1 MDMAVIRVKPPVGR
15 CSPSVHRLPL
25 NFALPRTLPSR
36 QRCVIP
42 ACLKSSTA
50 GASTFHSN
58 RVLPPPVVTLSP
70 LYSLKPYLQSQWQP
84 ILYGWLCGAI
94 SVYSLSQIVPKV
106 GKLSTT
112 IASLDALT
120 LRNQALSLGILVLV
134 RIIASYLQQAFTWDA
149 ALNCVYNV
157 RVFVYHK
164 VLQRELGFFEGENGV
179 SAGDIAFR
187 LTAEASDVADT
198 VYSVLN
204 VSFCEVLET
213 VLIELFGLHQ
223 S

>member
-1 MDMAVIRVKPPVGR
+1 M
-15 CSPSVHRLPL
+15 
-25 NFALPRTLPSR
+25 
-36 QRCVIP
+36 
-42 ACLKSSTA
+42 
-50 GASTFHSN
+50 
-58 RVLPPPVVTLSP
+58 
-70 LYSLKPYLQSQWQP
+70 
-84 ILYGWLCGAI
+84 
-94 SVYSLSQIVPKV
+94 PKV

-179 SAGDIAFR
+179 SAGDIACR

-204 VSFCEVLET
+204 VSLCEVLET
-213 VLIELFGLHQ
+213 VLIELFSLHQ